1 MNRKDYYAILG
12 VSRSADEKEIK
23 QAYRKLA
30 RKYHPDVNPKD
41 KTAEAKFK
49 EISEAYE
56 VLGNAK
62 KRAEY
67 DNPPQTGPFG
77 QTGRA
82 GGGDFTGGYGPDMGF
97 DLGDLGDLF
106 QGFAG
111 GRRSPTGRRAAR
123 ARQDL
128 RHPLE
133 LTLQEAYQG
142 TTRSITLNIPETCP
156 TCKGRGATKEG
167 IRSCPTCK
175 GSGRS
180 SANRGGIFNLTGGC
194 EECGGQGEI
203 VTQPCKTCGGRGE
216 IQSSRRLEVKI
227 PAGIGEGQAVRAAGQ
242 GPGGGDVLLITH
254 IKPDPFFTR
263 KGDDLWCEMPVTFPE
278 AALGAEIEVPTMNG
292 KVKVK
297 VPQETS
303 SGQALRLGGLG
314 FPRLKG
320 RGSGDQYVK
329 IKIIVPKHLRAE
341 EKVLIDKLAQ
351 LRKDSPRAGTRER
364 EA

>member
-23 QAYRKLA
+23 RAYRKLA

-41 KTAEAKFK
+41 KTAEGKFK

-56 VLGNAK
+56 VLGNPK

-67 DNPPQTGPFG
+67 DNPPQVGPFRQNG
-77 QTGRA
+77 GE
-82 GGGDFTGGYGPDMGF
+82 GGGFSGGYGSDIGF

-111 GRRSPTGRRAAR
+111 GRGRAASR
-123 ARQDL
+123 RRPARVRQDL
-128 RHPLE
+128 RHPIE
-133 LTLQEAYQG
+133 LTLQEAYLG
-142 TTRSITLNIPETCP
+142 ATRELTLNIPETCP
-156 TCKGRGATKEG
+156 TCKGRGATASG
-167 IRSCPTCK
+167 RQACAACQ

-180 SANRGGIFNLTGGC
+180 TGRGGIFNLSGVC
-194 EECGGQGEI
+194 EECGGQGQI
-203 VTQPCKTCGGRGE
+203 VTEPCKTCGGSGE
-216 IQSSRRLEVKI
+216 IQSNRRLELKI
-227 PAGIGEGQAVRAAGQ
+227 PAGVAEGQAVRAAGQ

-263 KGDDLWCEMPVTFPE
+263 KGDDLWCEVPVTFPE

-297 VPQETS
+297 VPPETS
-303 SGQALRLGGLG
+303 SGQALRLGGVG
-314 FPRLKG
+314 FPRLKS
-320 RGSGDQYVK
+320 RGAGDQYVK

-341 EKVLIDKLAQ
+341 EKELINQLSQ
-351 LRKDSPRAGTRER
+351 LRGDNPRL
-364 EA
+364 

>member
-12 VSRSADEKEIK
+12 VGRSADEKEIK
-23 QAYRKLA
+23 RAYRKLA

-41 KTAEAKFK
+41 KTAEGKFK

-56 VLGNAK
+56 VLGNPK

-67 DNPPQTGPFG
+67 DNPPQAGPFWQAG
-77 QTGRA
+77 S
-82 GGGDFTGGYGPDMGF
+82 GGGGANFAGGYGPEVGF

-111 GRRSPTGRRAAR
+111 SRGRTASRRRPAR

-142 TTRSITLNIPETCP
+142 TTRPITINVPETCP
-156 TCKGRGATKEG
+156 TCQGRGATQAG

-175 GSGRS
+175 GSGR
-180 SANRGGIFNLTGGC
+180 AAGRGGIFNLTGGC
-194 EECGGQGEI
+194 EACGGQGEI
-203 VTQPCKTCGGRGE
+203 ITEPCKTCGGSGE

-227 PAGIGEGQAVRAAGQ
+227 PAGIAEGQAVRAAGQ
-242 GPGGGDVLLITH
+242 GPGGGDVLLITQ

-263 KGDDLWCEMPVTFPE
+263 KGEDLWCEVPVTFAE

-292 KVKVK
+292 KVTVK
-297 VPQETS
+297 VPPETS
-303 SGQALRLGGLG
+303 SGRALRLGGLG

-329 IKIIVPKHLRAE
+329 LKIVVPKLLKAE
-341 EKVLIDKLAQ
+341 EKELIAQ
-351 LRKDSPRAGTRER
+351 LSQMRKENPRA
-364 EA
+364 